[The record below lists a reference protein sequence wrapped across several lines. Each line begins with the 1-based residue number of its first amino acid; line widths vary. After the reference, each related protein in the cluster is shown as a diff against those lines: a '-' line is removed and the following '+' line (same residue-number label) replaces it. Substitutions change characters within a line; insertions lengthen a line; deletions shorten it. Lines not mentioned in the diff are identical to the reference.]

1 MVSPPVLETAM
12 QTERGSEKGEK
23 HPAAWIESTA
33 KIIGFV
39 AALIAALALLLT
51 NLDQLRTAL
60 CKTLGVGCATTN
72 AGPDGRGRAVEL
84 PRRFV
89 HATGSFERNGDVWT
103 EYPRHQFGY
112 YSYVTSGVADGY
124 VFLFD
129 ASRLDNNDPNRP
141 FMIRVPLNG
150 GMAQWSFPNP
160 FIWRDLYVVRPEN

>member
-1 MVSPPVLETAM
+1 M
-12 QTERGSEKGEK
+12 QPEQGSEKDEK
-23 HPAAWIESTA
+23 HPVAWLESTT
-33 KIIGFV
+33 KTIGFI

-60 CKTLGVGCATTN
+60 CKTLGVGCA
-72 AGPDGRGRAVEL
+72 APDARLDGRGRAVEL

-89 HATGSFERNGDVWT
+89 HTTGSFERNGDVWT
-103 EYPRHQFGY
+103 EYPRHQFGHF
-112 YSYVTSGVADGY
+112 SYVTGGAADGY
-124 VFLFD
+124 VFLVD

-141 FMIRVPLNG
+141 FTIRVPLNG